1 MARTK
6 EELVPILFRYFMAA
20 SLMSQEFDKHTY
32 AIRRTALCTVA
43 TRPINRKVS

>member
-20 SLMSQEFDKHTY
+20 SLMFGEFERHP
-32 AIRRTALCTVA
+32 
-43 TRPINRKVS
+43 TRDPKDNAMH